1 MSSSNTIKENIMKK
15 YILILFAFLMASGLK
30 AQTSVSITPR
40 QEREFYHKAYELM
53 MKYSQNASLSDEDEE
68 TRFRELFVSEEVQ
81 LGNDLMS
88 LSHEQ
93 TLSLDNYIQTLQE
106 ARSVKVNVSN
116 LKKIGDVTETED
128 AWLLDLLFEKSISYG
143 KCGTWFE
150 SKVYFGENYKLIAT
164 ISLNKENGACKIAG
178 LKIDPDAYP
187 PLIFPSTFTVL
198 ERTSEDENKRDYLR
212 DNKLTIDG
220 VEAVT
225 LWNRYNQIILLE
237 GQKVK
242 YNNSQVDEEVINEDK
257 CGGRKIHANYNDKS
271 FRVRANAG
279 LSLSGFNKLDA
290 SKSGITSKDGETSFG
305 VDFGY
310 AFPSTS
316 KFYFGLFA
324 GVGMSMNNLSMN
336 MKPDNGNNLS
346 SEIKNC
352 TADEDGDTYTRHYSV
367 GGNGITQKFSTSE
380 LTIPIYADFEY
391 QLIPLLSVY
400 ADLGLRF
407 QMTSDQW
414 EAQIDSYTT
423 YGTYNQYNGLTI
435 DGSVNVN
442 GFGTY
447 SARTIDVNRENMK
460 SGMAICPIMGLGLRS
475 NVSKSFAIDLGVQYL
490 MGGKS
495 WNTIVEDAALFSY
508 TLPEGWQ
515 TMSPESKAKGDS
527 VNLLNLTNGIKHNA
541 FRVTL
546 GLIFKF

>member
-15 YILILFAFLMASGLK
+15 YIFTLFAFMMASGLK
-30 AQTSVSITPR
+30 AQTSVSITPH
-40 QEREFYHKAYELM
+40 QEREFYHQAYELM
-53 MKYSQNASLSDEDEE
+53 MKYALNASLSDEDEE
-68 TRFRELFVSEEVQ
+68 TRFRELFVSDEVQ

-93 TLSLDNYIQTLQE
+93 TLSLDNYIKILQE
-106 ARSVKVNVSN
+106 AKSVKVKVSN
-116 LKKIGDVTETED
+116 LKKISDVTETED
-128 AWLLDLLFEKSISYG
+128 AWLLDLSFEKSISYG
-143 KCGTWFE
+143 KCGTWFD
-150 SKVYFGENYKLIAT
+150 SKVYFGKNYKLIAT
-164 ISLNKENGACKIAG
+164 VSLNKENVMCKIAG

-187 PLIFPSTFTVL
+187 PLRFPNTFTVL

-220 VEAVT
+220 QPVN
-225 LWNRYNQIILLE
+225 WNRYNQVILIS
-237 GQKVK
+237 GQKVR
-242 YNNSQVDEEVINEDK
+242 YNNSPIDEEVITEDN

-290 SKSGITSKDGETSFG
+290 PKSGLTSKDGETSFG
-305 VDFGY
+305 LDFGY
-310 AFPSTS
+310 VFPSTS

-324 GVGMSMNNLSMN
+324 GVGMSMNNLSMEW
-336 MKPDNGNNLS
+336 KPDNGNHLN

-367 GGNGITQKFSTSE
+367 GENGITQKFSTSE

-391 QLIPLLSVY
+391 QFISLMSVY

-407 QMTSDQW
+407 QMTSDKW

-435 DGSVNVN
+435 NGNVDLN

-447 SARTIDVNRENMK
+447 SPQSIDVNRKNMK
-460 SGMAICPIMGLGLRS
+460 SGMTLCPIMGLGLRS

-490 MGGKS
+490 IGGKS
-495 WNTIVEDAALFSY
+495 WQTDDENADMFSY

-515 TMSPESKAKGDS
+515 TMSPKEKAKGDS

-546 GLIFKF
+546 GLILKF